1 MRKNRISIFSQ
12 ILYGISKETIQRR
25 TLKEVQ
31 NLYQT
36 DMMNLHTN
44 IKPRKWQMK
53 FYSIKW
59 NYYILQSLF
68 FAQCHKKENSY
79 VNIEAEPQCNSI
91 IRGRISSQIKLLDNF
106 LKSLCQHI

>member
-1 MRKNRISIFSQ
+1 MFMFSQ
-12 ILYGISKETIQRR
+12 ILYGISKETIQRS

-53 FYSIKW
+53 FYSLKW
-59 NYYILQSLF
+59 NYYTLQSLF
-68 FAQCHKKENSY
+68 FAKCHKKENSY

-91 IRGRISSQIKLLDNF
+91 IRGRISSRIKLPDDF